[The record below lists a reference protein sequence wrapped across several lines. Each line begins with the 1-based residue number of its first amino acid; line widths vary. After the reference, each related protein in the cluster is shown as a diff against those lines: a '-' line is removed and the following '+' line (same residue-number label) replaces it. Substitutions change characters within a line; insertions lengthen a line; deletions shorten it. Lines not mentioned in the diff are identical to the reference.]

1 MVLISSHK
9 TWPFLSW
16 AILVAQLLC
25 MARADVHFYDFILK
39 ETSVTKLCET
49 KSIMTVNDS
58 FPGPTI
64 EVQKGDTV
72 FVNVHNHG
80 DYGVTLHWHGVKQP
94 RNPWSDGPEFIT
106 QCVIGPGTN
115 FTYEVIFSDEEGTLW
130 WHAHSD
136 WTRATIHGAIVI
148 SPELGK
154 SYPFPEP
161 DDDKVI
167 MIAAWYTGDLK
178 ELVDEA
184 MKDGTDLPHSDGYA
198 INGELGDFCTCSQ
211 ETTHH
216 WYVDYGKTYLLRIVN
231 AVMNAELF
239 FAIADH
245 NLTVVGMDGGYV
257 KPIVT
262 TYIMIS
268 PGQTMDV
275 LLTANQ
281 PLGRYY
287 IATRQYSSEDA
298 EVTGFDHSIGSAI
311 LQYRGNYSLP
321 SPPVFPNAT
330 LPLYLDFGAALRF
343 TNQLRS
349 LASEDHPVDVP
360 GDVSTKMFITVS
372 MGEIYCPNS
381 SCTSVSGNKLG
392 SSLNNVSWV
401 NPSLD
406 VLSAYYR
413 NLSGSYTAD
422 FPDWPPSMYN
432 FTGDDLPDS
441 VDMTYQGTKVK
452 VLNYNETVEIVF
464 QGTNVL
470 KGSMN
475 HPMHLHGHNFYV
487 VGTGHGNFD
496 SKMDPRTYNLVDPPH
511 VNTFGVPK
519 NGWLA
524 VRFTAN
530 NPGVW
535 FWHCHLDRHMSWGM
549 DTAFIVKDGGTLETS
564 LRPPPA
570 HMPPCMDMGSY
581 DISMQTSSIDHVEM
595 QQL

>member
-1 MVLISSHK
+1 MVLLSTRK
-9 TWPFLSW
+9 AWPFLLSTFL
-16 AILVAQLLC
+16 IPQLLC
-25 MARADVHFYDFILK
+25 VARADVHFYDFVLK
-39 ETSVTKLCET
+39 ETNVTKLCQT

-64 EVQKGDTV
+64 EVHKGDTV
-72 FVNVHNHG
+72 YVNVHNHG

-136 WTRATIHGAIVI
+136 WTRATVHGAIVI
-148 SPELGK
+148 SPEPGK
-154 SYPFPEP
+154 LYPFSKP
-161 DDDKVI
+161 DDDKIIV
-167 MIAAWYTGDLK
+167 IAAWYTGDLK

-184 MKDGTDLPHSDGYA
+184 MMNGSDLPHSDGYT
-198 INGELGDFCTCSQ
+198 INGELGDLCNCSQ

-216 WYVDYGKTYLLRIVN
+216 WYVDYGKTYLLRIIN

-239 FAIADH
+239 FSIADH
-245 NLTVVGMDGGYV
+245 NLTVVGMDGGYI

-281 PLGRYY
+281 SLGRYY
-287 IATRQYSSEDA
+287 IATRQYSSEYA
-298 EVTGFDHSIGSAI
+298 EVTGFDHSVGSAI
-311 LQYRGNYSLP
+311 LQYRGNYSL
-321 SPPVFPNAT
+321 SSSPVFPNAT
-330 LPLYLDFGAALRF
+330 LPLYLDSGAALRF

-360 GDVSTKMFITVS
+360 QDVSTRMYITVS
-372 MGEIYCPNS
+372 MGEILCPNS

-392 SSLNNVSWV
+392 SSMNNISWV

-413 NLSGSYTAD
+413 NLSGTYTTD

-464 QGTNVL
+464 QGTDVL
-470 KGSMN
+470 KGSVN
-475 HPMHLHGHNFYV
+475 HPMHMHGHSFYI
-487 VGTGHGNFD
+487 VGIGHGNFD
-496 SKMDPRTYNLVDPPH
+496 NETDPKTYNLVDPPH
-511 VNTFGVPK
+511 VNTFSVPK

-524 VRFTAN
+524 IRFTAN

-549 DTAFIVKDGGTLETS
+549 DTAFIVKDGGTAETS
-564 LRPPPA
+564 IRPPPA
-570 HMPPCMDMGSY
+570 YMPPCLDMGSS
-581 DISMQTSSIDHVEM
+581 DISMQTSSIDQVEVP
-595 QQL
+595 QL